1 MAVTKHPKTI
11 AYLGMSLDGYIADT
25 AEGMTW
31 LEEVKGQGDNGYG
44 AFYDSISSVVMGR
57 RTYDW
62 LIKQDLETF
71 PYQDKDCYLLS
82 SQPVELEK
90 SVRLASSARLLL
102 ANLKEKS
109 KQDIWIVGGGLLISK
124 LIQEGLL
131 DCLQVMIAPFLLGD
145 GVPLFTALDCPYRLK
160 LTDCRRHGQFVEL
173 FYQIRSHSIRE

>member
-1 MAVTKHPKTI
+1 
-11 AYLGMSLDGYIADT
+11 
-25 AEGMTW
+25 
-31 LEEVKGQGDNGYG
+31 
-44 AFYDSISSVVMGR
+44 MGR

-102 ANLKEKS
+102 ANLKENS

-145 GVPLFTALDCPYRLK
+145 GVPLKYRL
-160 LTDCRRHGQFVEL
+160 CIMERVERYFTHTYVYPYVNTNL
-173 FYQIRSHSIRE
+173 IEHS

>member
-1 MAVTKHPKTI
+1 MSITNGPQTI

-31 LEEVKGQGDNGYG
+31 LEEVQGQGDNGYG

-62 LIKQDLETF
+62 LIKQDLEVF
-71 PYQDKDCYLLS
+71 PYQDKDCYLLT
-82 SQPVELEK
+82 SQPVEPEK
-90 SVRLASSARLLL
+90 HIRLASSARQLF
-102 ANLKEKS
+102 ADLKEYS
-109 KQDIWIVGGGLLISK
+109 QRDIWIVGGGLLISK

-131 DCLQVMIAPFLLGD
+131 DCLQVMIAPLLLGD
-145 GVPLFTALDCPYRLK
+145 GVPLFTGLDCPYPLE

-173 FYQIRSHSIRE
+173 FYQVKK

>member
-71 PYQDKDCYLLS
+71 PYQDKD
-82 SQPVELEK
+82 
-90 SVRLASSARLLL
+90 
-102 ANLKEKS
+102 
-109 KQDIWIVGGGLLISK
+109 
-124 LIQEGLL
+124 
-131 DCLQVMIAPFLLGD
+131 
-145 GVPLFTALDCPYRLK
+145 
-160 LTDCRRHGQFVEL
+160 
-173 FYQIRSHSIRE
+173 